1 MWLSRDTEETKAY
14 CEGAA
19 LDSMHK
25 VVLQVKD
32 QGQLLE
38 VRAKLLEAGF
48 KHKLWM
54 EQPENMPT
62 CIATAPAD
70 KSEIGPLFKKY
81 SLCKAA
87 IGGKKPEK

>member
-1 MWLSRDTEETKAY
+1 MWLSRDSETTKAY

-19 LDSMHK
+19 LDSMRK
-25 VVLQVKD
+25 VVLQVDD

-38 VRAKLLEAGF
+38 LRAKLLEAGV

-70 KSEIGPLFKKY
+70 KSEVGPLFKKY
-81 SLCKAA
+81 SLCMAP
-87 IGGKKPEK
+87 IGGFKKG

>member
-1 MWLSRDTEETKAY
+1 MWLSRDSETTKAY

-19 LDSMHK
+19 LDSMRK
-25 VVLQVKD
+25 VVLQVDD

-38 VRAKLLEAGF
+38 LRAKLLEAGV

-70 KSEIGPLFKKY
+70 KSEVGPLFKKY
-81 SLCKAA
+81 SLCKAS
-87 IGGKKPEK
+87 IGGGKKG